1 MPSRLLKAAAFAIGL
16 LSAGTA
22 NLSSPAH
29 AAEKP
34 VVVFAA
40 ASLRNVLTQIGE
52 DWKAATG
59 KETTFSFAASS
70 ALAKQVEQGAPADL
84 FISADRKWMD
94 YLDRQGLIDPAA
106 RRDIVGNRLVLV
118 GPATA
123 APVEINDRL
132 DLAKMLGEG
141 RLAVGLTAS
150 VPAGIYARQ
159 SLERLGLWDQVSP
172 RLAEAENVR
181 AALLL
186 VARGEAPLGVVYETD
201 AKAEK
206 NVKQLG
212 IFPDDS
218 HEPIVYPA
226 ALTREARTG
235 DAADFLDYLQ
245 SPGASDVFQRAG
257 FSLLKTQ

>member
-1 MPSRLLKAAAFAIGL
+1 MPSSLQKAVALVLGILAFSAVALSRPAI
-16 LSAGTA
+16 
-22 NLSSPAH
+22 

-40 ASLRNVLTQIGE
+40 ASLKDVLTRIGE
-52 DWKAATG
+52 DWKTATG
-59 KETTFSFAASS
+59 KQVIFSFAASS
-70 ALAKQVEQGAPADL
+70 ALAKQVEQGAPAEV
-84 FISADRKWMD
+84 FISADHKWMD
-94 YLDRQGLIDPAA
+94 YLDKAGLIDTAS

-118 GPATA
+118 GAITA
-123 APVEINDRL
+123 APVEINDSL
-132 DLAKMLGEG
+132 DLAGTLGEG

-159 SLERLGLWDQVSP
+159 ALERLGLWGQVSGK
-172 RLAEAENVR
+172 LAEAENVR

-201 AKAEK
+201 ARAEK
-206 NVKQLG
+206 SVRQLG
-212 IFPDDS
+212 IFPEDS

-235 DAADFLDYLQ
+235 DASAFLDYLQ
-245 SPGASDVFQRAG
+245 SPAASDVFAKAG
-257 FSLLKTQ
+257 FILPGTQ